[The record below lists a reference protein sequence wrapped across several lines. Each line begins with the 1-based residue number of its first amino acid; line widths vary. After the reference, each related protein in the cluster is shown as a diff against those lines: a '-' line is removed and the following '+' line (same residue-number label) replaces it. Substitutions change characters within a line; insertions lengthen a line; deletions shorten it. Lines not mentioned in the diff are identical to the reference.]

1 MTYKTNISIGAPPI
15 LWSNIQQ
22 AFEEV
27 NQNFLELG
35 VIVGS
40 ALDLEPLNFNNLE
53 SNVSPNNSNEFNLG
67 SASKTWKSLY
77 VAEWFDIPG
86 NQFNGVWLG
95 DAQIRGTG
103 TTVDLPAN
111 STVDGELIINPA
123 HTSFKTVAVPTQSN
137 IVADSFTDTLNIT
150 STTGIS
156 LTTDAG
162 TDTLTIGNSG
172 VRSISGS
179 TYLGVSDPTGEIT
192 LTNLGVTDL
201 TAGAGISIDNSI
213 GSVEI
218 TNTGIRGITPGGGGI
233 TVFIDPTTRIASIG
247 NTAPVTRSFS
257 TIRVPGQDDLE
268 ADITSDVLQ
277 IHPGYGISLT
287 TSEPIGESERLTIS
301 FDNNVDIVGSVFAD
315 NSSILVD
322 GVSGFIYGNVRAT
335 TLRTDD
341 TAIAL
346 GSDAGKTSQSTYA
359 VAIGRE
365 AGETSQGSSAVSIGY
380 LSGNASQG
388 NQAISI
394 GYQAGTTTQGQ
405 SGVAIG
411 FEAGKTSQGTY
422 GVSIGHLAGEI
433 SQGTQAIAIGAIAG
447 GASQGANSIAMGYQA
462 GMTTQGSIAVAIGQ
476 NAGEI
481 SQGSSG
487 VAIGYYAGKDN
498 QDTGAVAIG
507 YVAAQVTQG
516 QAGVAIGWGAGQSNQ
531 GDYAIA
537 IGYRAGFVNQ
547 NAASIVLNASGAA
560 VNTTGA
566 GFYVN
571 PIRSTGTGR
580 PLIYDAATSE
590 LFYSSVLEFIGS
602 RISTSDSSGIVVDV
616 TTTFNTQVNVEGTLT
631 VNDGITGYISLNEL
645 KSVVAAST
653 DFGDFQLR
661 IAAL

>member
-15 LWSNIQQ
+15 LWSNVQQ
-22 AFEEV
+22 AFDEI

-53 SNVSPNNSNEFNLG
+53 SSVSPNNSNEFNLG

-95 DAQIRGTG
+95 DAQIKGTG
-103 TTVDLPAN
+103 TTVDLPAS

-123 HTSFKTVAVPTQSN
+123 HTSFKTVAVPAQSS

-172 VRSISGS
+172 VRSIQGS
-179 TYLGVSDPTGEIT
+179 TYIGVSAPTGDNIT
-192 LTNLGVTDL
+192 LTNQGVTNL
-201 TAGAGISIDNSI
+201 TAGAGIQIDNPT
-213 GSVEI
+213 GGVEI

-233 TVFIDPTTRIASIG
+233 TVFIDPATRIASIG
-247 NTAPVTRSFS
+247 NTAPVTRSFA
-257 TIRVPGQDDLE
+257 TIRVPGQADLE
-268 ADITSDVLQ
+268 ADITSDILQ

-322 GVSGFIYGNVRAT
+322 AVDGTIYGNVRAT
-335 TLRTDD
+335 TLRTEESK
-341 TAIAL
+341 IAL
-346 GSDAGKTSQSTYA
+346 GRDAGKTTQGTGAIAIGEFAGETSQGGSSVSIGPIAGSISQGTFAVAVGSIAGYTGQGSQA

-365 AGETSQGSSAVSIGY
+365 AGRVSQGSNAVSIGNTAGY
-380 LSGNASQG
+380 TGQG
-388 NQAISI
+388 NDS
-394 GYQAGTTTQGQ
+394 
-405 SGVAIG
+405 
-411 FEAGKTSQGTY
+411 
-422 GVSIGHLAGEI
+422 VSIGNTAGYT
-433 SQGTQAIAIGAIAG
+433 S
-447 GASQGANSIAMGYQA
+447 
-462 GMTTQGSIAVAIGQ
+462 QGSIAVAIGT
-476 NAGEI
+476 NAGET
-481 SQGSSG
+481 SQGSAG
-487 VAIGYYAGKDN
+487 VAIGYYAGKTT
-498 QDTGAVAIG
+498 QETGAVAIG
-507 YVAAQVTQG
+507 YTAAQVTQR
-516 QAGVAIGWGAGQSNQ
+516 QAAVAIGWSAGQTNQ
-531 GDYAIA
+531 GAYSIA
-537 IGYRAGFVNQ
+537 IGYRAGFTNQ
-547 NAASIVLNASGAA
+547 NASSIVLNASGVALEAA
-560 VNTTGA
+560 GA
-566 GFYVN
+566 GLFVN
-571 PIRSTGTGR
+571 PIRSISSGK
-580 PLIYDAATSE
+580 PLMYDTATSE
-590 LFYSSVLEFIGS
+590 LAYSSVLEFIGS
-602 RISTSDSSGIVVDV
+602 KISTVDSSGITVDV
-616 TTTFNTQVNVEGTLT
+616 QTTFNTQVTVEGTLT